1 MKPIEANALLDRHHY
16 FIAAV
21 LLLLTNLDN
30 KDPLKID

>member
-1 MKPIEANALLDRHHY
+1 MKPIEANASLDRRHY

-21 LLLLTNLDN
+21 LLLSTNLDN